1 MRMNIATASSGTST
15 AKIIESLGDT
25 VIVITTENMSING
38 ARTAMRMSIMNAF
51 CTFPTSTVR
60 RVTRPAVENLS
71 IFANEK
77 SCIL

>member
-1 MRMNIATASSGTST
+1 MRRNIATASSGTST

-38 ARTAMRMSIMNAF
+38 ARTAMRISIMNAF
-51 CTFPTSTVR
+51 CTLLTSTVR

-71 IFANEK
+71 IFAKEK